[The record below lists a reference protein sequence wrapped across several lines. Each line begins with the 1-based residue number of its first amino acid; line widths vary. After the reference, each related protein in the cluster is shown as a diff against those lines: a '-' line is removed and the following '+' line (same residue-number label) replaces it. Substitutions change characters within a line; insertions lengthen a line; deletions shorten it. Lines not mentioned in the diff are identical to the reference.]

1 MPMLRDGTDE
11 IEYLV
16 DGTGPALI
24 LVHGTGGS
32 AETNWNG
39 ITAQLARNRTVI
51 RPSYSGSGRTTDDGA
66 PLSVERLGEQIIAV
80 ANALDVE
87 TFDLVGYSL
96 GAAVATCMAAKF
108 SARVRRL
115 ILIAGFAT
123 SDDARLRFQFELW
136 RQLIDQN
143 RRAAADL
150 ILLTG
155 FSPAWMR
162 ARTHAELVDAT
173 DAIVEGNRWD
183 GMRRQVELDLR
194 LDVTGYARNVT
205 CPTLLIGC
213 GHDHMVPQSHSREL
227 ERMIRG
233 ARYIELPSGHLV
245 PLEAPDLLV
254 EQIQTFLVAS

>member
-1 MPMLRDGTDE
+1 MPILRDGNDE

-24 LVHGTGGS
+24 LVHGTGGN

-39 ITAQLARNRTVI
+39 VAAQLAASRTVI
-51 RPSYSGSGRTTDDGA
+51 RPNYSGSGRTTDDGA
-66 PLSVERLGEQIIAV
+66 PLAVERLGEQVIAV
-80 ANALDVE
+80 ANALGVE
-87 TFDLVGYSL
+87 TFDLAGYSL
-96 GAAVATCMAAKF
+96 GAAVATYVAAKF

-115 ILIAGFAT
+115 VLIAGFAT
-123 SDDARLRFQFELW
+123 SDDARLRLQFELW

-155 FSPAWMR
+155 FGPAWMR
-162 ARTHAELVDAT
+162 ERTHAELVDAA
-173 DAIVEGNRWD
+173 DAIVEGNCWD

-194 LDVTGYARNVT
+194 IDVTGYAQKVV

-213 GHDHMVPQSHSREL
+213 EHDHMVPLSHTREL
-227 ERMIRG
+227 EQMING
-233 ARYIELPSGHLV
+233 ARCTVLPSGHLV
-245 PLEAPDLLV
+245 PLEAPDLLA
-254 EQIQTFLVAS
+254 EQITAFLVAN